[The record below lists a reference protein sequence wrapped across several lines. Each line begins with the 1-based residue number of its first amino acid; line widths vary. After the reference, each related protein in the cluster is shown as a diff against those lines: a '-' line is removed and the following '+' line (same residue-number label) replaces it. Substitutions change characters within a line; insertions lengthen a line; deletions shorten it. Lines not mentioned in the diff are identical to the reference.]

1 MAGSATPGK
10 IQVPGVFRFLY
21 RTAPIEADGRSIPIR
36 YRAAFGGRGSG
47 KSHAFAQAL
56 VIRGANRP
64 TRALCCRE
72 IQKSLKSSVKRL
84 LSDKIRT
91 TGLSHLYEETET
103 EIRGP
108 GGTLFLFEGLR
119 SNPDSVKSMEG
130 LDLAWVE
137 EANTVSQRSLDL
149 LIPTVRKPG
158 SEIWFTWNPKSSTDP
173 VDALLRG
180 THRPPNALIE
190 RVNFDQNPFF
200 PDVLRADMGFDQLRD
215 PDKYAHVWLG
225 EYLRNS
231 EARVFKNWTI
241 EEFETPSDATF
252 YLGADWGFSVDP
264 TVLIR
269 CFVRGRKLYV
279 DREVYQVGCEID
291 HTPALFAGS
300 DTAQPARWEN
310 PREYEGLPDAQR
322 WVIRADSARP
332 ETISYMQR
340 RGFRIEPATKGPG
353 SVEEGVEFLKSYDVV
368 VHPRCKHTID
378 ELTLFSFKTD
388 PLTENVLPVLQD
400 KKNHVIDALRY
411 SIEKLR
417 IQSKSQGMFDLAR
430 QEAAAQ
436 RARADAAAASVDGPT
451 YAAGSLE
458 AMKAALGG

>member
-1 MAGSATPGK
+1 MAGN
-10 IQVPGVFRFLY
+10 IQIPACFQFLY
-21 RTAPIEADGRSIPIR
+21 DPSPAR

-84 LSDKIRT
+84 LSDKIKAC
-91 TGLSHLYEETET
+91 GLSHLYTELET

-108 GGTLFLFEGLR
+108 NGTLFLFEGLR

-158 SEIWFTWNPKSSTDP
+158 SEIWFTWNPKSAKDP
-173 VDALLRG
+173 VDNLLRG
-180 THRPPNALIE
+180 KVKPPGSMIR
-190 RVNFDQNPFF
+190 RVNFDLNPFF
-200 PDVLRADMGFDQLRD
+200 PRVLRRDLDFDRQRD

-231 EARVFKNWTI
+231 EARVFKNWREDEI
-241 EEFETPSDATF
+241 EPPVDAVF
-252 YLGADWGFSVDP
+252 YYGADWGFSIDP

-269 CFVRGRKLYV
+269 CWIKGRTLYV
-279 DREVYQVGCEID
+279 DREVYEVGVEMD
-291 HTPALFAGS
+291 DLPSFFAG
-300 DTAQPARWEN
+300 DAPAGEWANPLGYRGMPGAHRW
-310 PREYEGLPDAQR
+310 P
-322 WVIRADSARP
+322 IRGDSASP
-332 ETISYMQR
+332 QTISHLRR
-340 RGFRIEPATKGPG
+340 RGFNIEPAVKGMG
-353 SVEEGVEFLKSYDVV
+353 SIEEGVEFLRSYEIV
-368 VHPRCKHTID
+368 VHPRCRHTID

-388 PLTENVLPVLQD
+388 KLTDRVLPVLAD
-400 KKNHVIDALRY
+400 KDNHVIDALRY
-411 SIEKLR
+411 SIEPLR
-417 IQSKSQGMFDLAR
+417 IAMAAQGLHDLAR
-430 QEAAAQ
+430 REAEEAGEAAA
-436 RARADAAAASVDGPT
+436 RLRDEAANKPT
-451 YAAGSLE
+451 FAAGSME
-458 AMKAALGG
+458 SFMAANA

>member
-1 MAGSATPGK
+1 MVEHEGR
-10 IQVPGVFRFLY
+10 QV
-21 RTAPIEADGRSIPIR
+21 PIR
-36 YRAAFGGRGSG
+36 YRAAYGGRGSG

-56 VIRGANRP
+56 VIRGANRT

-84 LSDKIRT
+84 LSDKIRS
-91 TGLSHLYEETET
+91 TGLSHLYSETET

-108 GGTLFLFEGLR
+108 RDTLFLFEGLR

-158 SEIWFTWNPKSSTDP
+158 SEIWFTWNPKNSTDP
-173 VDALLRG
+173 VDAMLRG
-180 THRPPNALIE
+180 AFQPPGTLIE
-190 RVNFDQNPFF
+190 RVNFDDNPFF
-200 PDVLRADMGFDQLRD
+200 PEVLRADMEFDLRRD

-231 EARVFKNWTI
+231 EARVFKNWKA
-241 EEFETPSDATF
+241 EEFETPPDAVF

-264 TVLIR
+264 TVLVR
-269 CFVRGRKLYV
+269 CFVRDRTLFV
-279 DREVYQVGCEID
+279 DREVHAVGCEID
-291 HTPALFAGS
+291 HTPAFFAGN
-300 DTAQPARWEN
+300 DTAQPPRWEN
-310 PREYEGLPDAQR
+310 TRGYEGIPGALR
-322 WVIRADSARP
+322 WIIRADSARP

-353 SVEEGVEFLKSYDVV
+353 SVEEGVEFLKSYDIV

-378 ELTLFSFKTD
+378 ELTLYSYKTD

-417 IQSKSQGMFDLAR
+417 INSRSQSMFDLVR
-430 QEAAAQ
+430 QEAET
-436 RARADAAAASVDGPT
+436 ARVAEAVHNAIATAADARSPVPSGPT
-451 YAAGSLE
+451 YAAGSVE